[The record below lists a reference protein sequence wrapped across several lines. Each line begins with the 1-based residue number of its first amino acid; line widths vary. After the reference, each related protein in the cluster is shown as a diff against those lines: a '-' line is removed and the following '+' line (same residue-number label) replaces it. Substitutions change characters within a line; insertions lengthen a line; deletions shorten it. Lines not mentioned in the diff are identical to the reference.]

1 MCVCVLY
8 FMLLFKHMTR
18 ALRFLKSP
26 SYNSS
31 CSVPLPRTLFLFDGI
46 ALCSCGLQ
54 IPKRWRQN
62 CFSFS
67 PSLTHIHAN
76 VHTSPQP
83 PSFRSTRI
91 KLIYSIYRRCS
102 LDFSRNIA
110 HACHR
115 SICLLPKNK
124 KAQCEICMTKKNEQ
138 CQVKERTDKIETNF
152 SIRGTSKNVKNFREI

>member
-1 MCVCVLY
+1 MLY
-8 FMLLFKHMTR
+8 LILLSKHMTR
-18 ALRFLKSP
+18 ALWFLES
-26 SYNSS
+26 SSHNSS
-31 CSVPLPRTLFLFDGI
+31 CFVSLQRTLFLFDGI

-76 VHTSPQP
+76 VHTP
-83 PSFRSTRI
+83 PTPFVSLDTRI

-115 SICLLPKNK
+115 PISLSPKK
-124 KAQCEICMTKKNEQ
+124 KSKTQCEICATKKNEHH
-138 CQVKERTDKIETNF
+138 VKSLCRKKYQHARMLNLKVLIK
-152 SIRGTSKNVKNFREI
+152 GTK